1 MLLKVLKHSAQ
12 KLMVFISDLIV
23 VAESQVDQK
32 LAKVFLGMQVAVW
45 QLVKILK
52 DNLRNNWALVGKL
65 LL

>member
-1 MLLKVLKHSAQ
+1 
-12 KLMVFISDLIV
+12 MVFISDLIV